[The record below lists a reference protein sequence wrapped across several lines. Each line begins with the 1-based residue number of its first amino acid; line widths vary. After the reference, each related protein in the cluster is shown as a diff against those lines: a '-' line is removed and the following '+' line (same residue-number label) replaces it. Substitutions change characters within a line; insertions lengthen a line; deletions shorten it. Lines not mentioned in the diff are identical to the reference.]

1 MSDYAQIVTASWT
14 HTCLRM
20 PGREGQPTPLIV
32 QGVGGCIYCGDP
44 GPKQQAKIDL
54 HSVKVLKGERDDR

>member
-1 MSDYAQIVTASWT
+1 MNETSWT

-20 PGREGQPTPLIV
+20 PGREGQPTPLIL

-44 GPKQQAKIDL
+44 GPEAQP
-54 HSVKVLKGERDDR
+54 KVDEAAARMLNGEGEGT